1 MPAKEDPS
9 MTRAAAGFVRV
20 GFGFLMLITALAA
33 QTPPPGGLSGKLQYA
48 DGRTI
53 SVTGFRGGHTGDRLP
68 YANRAGDLTGDT
80 RGLPTMRLTDL
91 AQLDFEE
98 PTAAEQRQLTELQK
112 PYPASV
118 RKSSVTFKD
127 GTFFETTF
135 IDTSAVEFQGP
146 NGKGTLGDPAIQAV
160 ILGEARQR

>member
-1 MPAKEDPS
+1 MTPAVLKLARI
-9 MTRAAAGFVRV
+9 TFVS
-20 GFGFLMLITALAA
+20 LAMMAPLEA
-33 QTPPPGGLSGKLQYA
+33 QAPPPAGGLPGKIQYA
-48 DGRTI
+48 DGRTVA
-53 SVTGFRGGHTGDRLP
+53 VTGFRGGPTGDRLP
-68 YANRAGDLTGDT
+68 YTNKAGDLTADT

-98 PTAAEQRQLTELQK
+98 PTTAELRQLTELQQ
-112 PYPASV
+112 PYPGKV

-146 NGKGTLGDPAIQAV
+146 NGKGTLDDAAIQAV
-160 ILGEARQR
+160 ILGESRQR